1 LHGAP
6 AVLKGVRF
14 GIPIFI
20 IRIQLERSCV
30 RMVARVLIKER
41 VFALQRGKYM
51 TEELNRSSE
60 GHGGVP
66 RLMLAAIAVLG
77 VVALVGLVMAHN
89 ASTQGQEIQQALEN
103 KVKTLQQDFTAQI
116 SQLQQHQTQSDTA
129 NSGLQSDLSVVTKRL
144 RLTQSDLKKA
154 RAEAAEIKTENEQK
168 LAALAEAD
176 GAVKTE
182 LATKA
187 TTDDVKTVDGRVTG
201 VRTDLESTQNDL
213 KMARSE
219 LGTLIARNHE
229 DVEQLRRL
237 GERDY
242 IEFTIAA
249 KNKPQKVGNFMVE
262 LRGTN
267 LNKKR
272 YTVSLIVDDVH
283 IDKKNLPVNEP
294 VFFHQGTDRR
304 PLEMV
309 VNQVSKDKVTG
320 YISIP
325 KAAGAQSASSKS
337 GN

>member
-1 LHGAP
+1 
-6 AVLKGVRF
+6 
-14 GIPIFI
+14 
-20 IRIQLERSCV
+20 
-30 RMVARVLIKER
+30 
-41 VFALQRGKYM
+41 M
-51 TEELNRSSE
+51 TEGMDHTSDGRQ
-60 GHGGVP
+60 GTPGW
-66 RLMLAAIAVLG
+66 MFAAVAVLG
-77 VVALVGLVMAHN
+77 VVALVGLVLAHN
-89 ASTQGQEIQQALEN
+89 ASTQAQEIQQTLEN
-103 KVKTLQQDFTAQI
+103 RVKALQTDFTTQI
-116 SQLQQHQTQSDTA
+116 ATLQQHQSQTDTA
-129 NSGLQSDLSVVTKRL
+129 NSGLQSDLSVVTKKL
-144 RLTQSDLKKA
+144 RITQGELKKA
-154 RAEAAEIKTENEQK
+154 HQETEAVKTESEQKIAEI
-168 LAALAEAD
+168 D

-187 TTDDVKTVDGRVTG
+187 STDDVKTVDGRVTG

-242 IEFTIAA
+242 IEFTIDA
-249 KNKPQKVGNFMVE
+249 KNKPQKVGAFVVE

-272 YTVSLIVDDVH
+272 YSVSLIIDDVH

-309 VNQVSKDKVTG
+309 VNQVAKDKVTG

-325 KAAGAQSASSKS
+325 KASGAQTASSGQK
-337 GN
+337 GD